1 MTTAQPTLVRVLR
14 RDRVV
19 VLTALAVVTLLA
31 WTYLVL
37 GAHVPM
43 DAAPMAMAAAP
54 WTPRY
59 SGVMFVMWALM
70 MVAMMLPGAA
80 PMILLFAAIS
90 RRGHPGVAALR
101 RTAVFGFAYVCV
113 WVLFAAVATGLQW
126 GLTRAMLLSPAI
138 TVDSRMV
145 SGALFVAAGIYQL
158 LPIKEACLRHCRA
171 PTEFLA
177 SHWRT
182 GAAGTLRM
190 GLRHGLLC
198 VGCCWVLMGLLFVGG
213 IMNLLWVATLA
224 LVVFIEKAIPRG
236 TLAGRLGAVGLLAWG
251 ATVLIFA

>member
-37 GAHVPM
+37 GANVPM
-43 DAAPMAMAAAP
+43 NAAPMAMAAAP

-113 WVLFAAVATGLQW
+113 WVLFAAVATGL
-126 GLTRAMLLSPAI
+126 
-138 TVDSRMV
+138 
-145 SGALFVAAGIYQL
+145 
-158 LPIKEACLRHCRA
+158 RHCRA
-171 PTEFLA
+171 PTGFLA
-177 SHWRT
+177 SHWRA
-182 GAAGTLRM
+182 GAAGALRM
-190 GLRHGLLC
+190 GVRHGLVCL
-198 VGCCWVLMGLLFVGG
+198 GCCRVLMGLLFVGG
-213 IMNLLWVATLA
+213 AMNLLWIVALA
-224 LVVFIEKAIPRG
+224 VIVFVEKAIPRG
-236 TLAGRLGAVGLLAWG
+236 KLAGRLVAVGLLAWG
-251 ATVLIFA
+251 GAVLVFT